1 MNFRRSVAFLVSIAA
16 IAIAFILAL
25 HRPLLAQQQET
36 PRSQQTLTIEEYD
49 PKSTLVV
56 PEHKLDRAKFPFID
70 IHSHHWNPTA
80 SDVDGLIK
88 GMDSINMQLMV
99 NLSGGTGEELKR
111 TVQAMKGRYPNRF
124 VVFAN
129 MDYGDL
135 DK

>member
-70 IHSHHWNPTA
+70 IHSHHWNPTPER
-80 SDVDGLIK
+80 VEQLVRE
-88 GMDSINMQLMV
+88 MDTINLRVLV
-99 NLSGGTGEELKR
+99 NLSGGTG
-111 TVQAMKGRYPNRF
+111 
-124 VVFAN
+124 
-129 MDYGDL
+129 
-135 DK
+135 